1 MSDMKQ
7 APLVAHLIYRLDIGG
22 LETLLVDAINRMP
35 AHKYRHAVIC
45 LTDYTEFAQRI
56 TRPGVELHAL
66 HKPPGLELG
75 THKRLFKLLRTMR
88 PDVLHTYN
96 LGSIEYHAT
105 ALLAGVPVRVHAE
118 HGRDASDPHGVNRKH
133 NLLRRLLVPAIDRY
147 VPVSRDLE
155 RWLHGVV
162 GIPQA
167 KVQLIDNGVDTERFR
182 PATEASNEPWNAPA
196 GPACGLAEPSCG
208 LAEPS
213 CGLAEPSCG
222 LAEPSC
228 GLAEP
233 SCGLGPFVIGTVG
246 RLQDVKD
253 QACLIDAFAL
263 LRAMLPEQRARL
275 RLVLVG
281 DGPLRE
287 RLAQRIAEAG
297 LQDCAWLAG
306 ARSDVAPVMRSFSLF
321 ALSSIAEG
329 TPVTMLEAMASGLPV
344 VSTAVGGIPDLVADG
359 VSGALVPPGDPQRL
373 AEALAA
379 YVRDEERTRRH
390 GAAGRARIEQK
401 YSVAAMLSAY
411 VDLYDGLRKTKTP
424 FQEAITPCAE

>member
-7 APLVAHLIYRLDIGG
+7 APLVVHLIYRLDIGG

-35 AHKYRHAVIC
+35 AHKYRHAVVC

-56 TRPGVELHAL
+56 TRPGVELVAL

-75 THKRLFKLLRTMR
+75 THKRLFKLLRQMR
-88 PDVLHTYN
+88 PEVLHTYN
-96 LGSIEYHAT
+96 LGTIEYHAT

-155 RWLHGVV
+155 RWLRGVV

-167 KVQLIDNGVDTERFR
+167 KVQLIDNGVDTERFH
-182 PATEASNEPWNAPA
+182 PATDAAAEPWNAP
-196 GPACGLAEPSCG
+196 GV
-208 LAEPS
+208 
-213 CGLAEPSCG
+213 
-222 LAEPSC
+222 
-228 GLAEP
+228 
-233 SCGLGPFVIGTVG
+233 FVIGTVG

-253 QACLIDAFAL
+253 QACLIDAFVL
-263 LRAMLPEQRARL
+263 LRAMLPEQRDRL

-287 RLAQRIAEAG
+287 RLSQKIAGAG
-297 LQDCAWLAG
+297 LQDCAWLPG
-306 ARSDVAPVMRSFSLF
+306 PRSDVDVVMRSFSLF

-359 VSGALVPPGDPQRL
+359 ASGALVPAGDPQRL

-379 YVRDEERTRRH
+379 YVLDAERTRRH
-390 GAAGRARIEQK
+390 GAAGRARIEQQ

-411 VDLYDGLRKTKTP
+411 VDLYDGLRKSKTP
-424 FQEAITPCAE
+424 FQEVITPCAE

>member
-7 APLVAHLIYRLDIGG
+7 APLVVHLIYRLDIGG

-35 AHKYRHAVIC
+35 AHKYRHAVVC

-56 TRPGVELHAL
+56 TRPGVELVAL

-75 THKRLFKLLRTMR
+75 THKRLFKLLRQMR
-88 PDVLHTYN
+88 PEVLHTYN
-96 LGSIEYHAT
+96 LGTIEYHAT

-155 RWLHGVV
+155 RWLRGVV

-167 KVQLIDNGVDTERFR
+167 KVQLIDNGVDTERFH
-182 PATEASNEPWNAPA
+182 PATDAAAEPWNAP
-196 GPACGLAEPSCG
+196 GV
-208 LAEPS
+208 
-213 CGLAEPSCG
+213 
-222 LAEPSC
+222 
-228 GLAEP
+228 
-233 SCGLGPFVIGTVG
+233 FVIGTVG

-253 QACLIDAFAL
+253 QACLIDAFVL
-263 LRAMLPEQRARL
+263 LRAMLPEQRDRL

-287 RLAQRIAEAG
+287 RLAQKIAGAG
-297 LQDCAWLAG
+297 LQDCAWLPG
-306 ARSDVAPVMRSFSLF
+306 PRSDVDVVMRSFSLF

-359 VSGALVPPGDPQRL
+359 ASGALVPAGDPQRL

-379 YVRDEERTRRH
+379 YVLDAERTRRH
-390 GAAGRARIEQK
+390 GAAGRARIEQQ

-411 VDLYDGLRKTKTP
+411 VDLYDGLRKSKTP
-424 FQEAITPCAE
+424 FQEVITPCAE

>member
-1 MSDMKQ
+1 MAEPMSNVQ
-7 APLVAHLIYRLDIGG
+7 SPPLVAHLIYRLDIGG

-56 TRPGVELHAL
+56 TRPGVELYAL
-66 HKPPGLELG
+66 HKPPGLGLG
-75 THKRLFKLLRTMR
+75 SHKRLFKLLRQLR
-88 PDVLHTYN
+88 PTVLHTYN
-96 LGSIEYHAT
+96 LGTIEYHAT

-118 HGRDASDPHGVNRKH
+118 HGRDAGDPQGVNRKH
-133 NLLRRLLVPAIDRY
+133 NLLRRLLVPVIDRY

-155 RWLHGVV
+155 GWLHGTV

-167 KVQLIDNGVDTERFR
+167 KVELIDNGVDTERFR
-182 PATEASNEPWNAPA
+182 PATEAASEAWSAPVNGQA
-196 GPACGLAEPSCG
+196 
-208 LAEPS
+208 
-213 CGLAEPSCG
+213 
-222 LAEPSC
+222 
-228 GLAEP
+228 
-233 SCGLGPFVIGTVG
+233 PFVIGTVG

-253 QACLIDAFAL
+253 QATLIEAFAR
-263 LRAMLPEQRARL
+263 LRGMLPEQRARL

-281 DGPLRE
+281 DGPLRGKLE
-287 RLAQRIAEAG
+287 QTIADAG

-306 ARSDVAPVMRSFSLF
+306 PRSDVAPPMRSFSLF

-344 VSTAVGGIPDLVADG
+344 VSTAVGGIPDLVQDG
-359 VSGALVPPGDPQRL
+359 VSGTLVAPGHAQQL

-379 YVRDEERTRRH
+379 YVLDDERTRLH

-401 YSVAAMLSAY
+401 YSVSAMLAHY